1 MKVDHK
7 LIDKL
12 AELSQLE
19 FDDASK
25 NEMIKD
31 LDKILA
37 FVNKLDELDT
47 KNIKPLIYINDEV
60 NSLRED
66 EVGQH
71 LNKNAALKN
80 APEKNSDYFKVPK
93 VLNK

>member
-31 LDKILA
+31 LDKMLD

-71 LNKNAALKN
+71 LNKNTALKN

>member
-7 LIDKL
+7 LVDKL

-31 LDKILA
+31 LDKMLA

-71 LNKNAALKN
+71 LNKNDALKN